1 MKILTQIGIAFLAV
15 LTIAGFFSSAIEK
28 LALQSPERVAIPEP
42 QGLTMPMSTRFEI
55 FVSDPRASAR
65 FYTDLLGFRVVEEKV
80 QDGGAPYVAIENGFV
95 RIGLQ
100 SASQLFGLPVGLLR
114 YFRTPPI
121 GTEIVLE
128 VDDLGE
134 AYERVRHA
142 DYPIQ
147 APPQLR
153 PWGLRDFRLFDPDW
167 YYLRITTRR

>member
-1 MKILTQIGIAFLAV
+1 MRIVAQIGIAFLAV

-28 LALQSPERVAIPEP
+28 LALETPQRVAIPEP
-42 QGLTMPMSTRFEI
+42 QGLAMPMSTRFEL
-55 FVSDPRASAR
+55 FVSNPRASAR
-65 FYTDLLGFRVVEEKV
+65 FYSDFLGFRTIEEKA
-80 QDGGAPYVAIENGFV
+80 QEGGAPYIAIENGFV

-100 SASQLFGLPVGLLR
+100 SASRLFGLPVGLLR

-134 AYERVRHA
+134 VYERVRRA
-142 DYPIQ
+142 GYPIQ
-147 APPQLR
+147 APVQVQ